1 MAAPT
6 VHAAPKELRS
16 ERNPVVVMAL
26 RSVLSIT
33 STLAARWEDLD
44 PEFRRHQV
52 EELLEVAVA
61 LARLVDEQDPGDPAD
76 WDPPFDGLSLLTPR
90 ETEILRALEAGG
102 STTGIARALGIGAA
116 TVRSHVKSILSKLD
130 VHSRVEAIAVAARS
144 LGVPRTGPNGS

>member
-6 VHAAPKELRS
+6 AREALKELRS

-26 RSVLSIT
+26 RSVLSIA

-52 EELLEVAVA
+52 EELLEVAGA
-61 LARLVDEQDPGDPAD
+61 LARLVDEQDPGDAAD
-76 WDPPFDGLSLLTPR
+76 WDPPFDGLGLLTPR

-102 STTGIARALGIGAA
+102 STTGIARALGIGPA
-116 TVRSHVKSILSKLD
+116 TVRSHVKSILSKLG
-130 VHSRVEAIAVAARS
+130 VHSRVEAIAVAAQSANGPRA
-144 LGVPRTGPNGS
+144 VP